1 MSLSILYHCFGVV
14 KVEYLKTE
22 FLQGQ
27 LIFRVRLRDKIC
39 SRCQSYRVTQKGK
52 KYRMIQTVP
61 VGLKLAFINL
71 EVRRFHCADCGAI
84 AQESYDQIA
93 APKKHYSKKLVQ
105 FVCSLS
111 YRMTVNDIASYLN
124 LHWNTVWEMLSSH
137 LEKSV
142 PTARELRKL
151 RHIGIDE
158 IAVRKGHHY
167 LTLVIDHDSGRV
179 VHIAEGR
186 NAASIRSFL
195 KRLRRLKAPVEVVTT
210 DMWTPYITAILEI
223 LPSSHIVYDKYH
235 IIANL
240 NKCIDEL
247 RRKEYSLNSKLDRSI
262 IKGTRFL
269 LLKHPDKLNQS
280 AREKLKKLFRVN
292 KSLATC
298 YQMKEM
304 LYQLWRC
311 QNIDDAK
318 ACLILWCKMAQE
330 TAIQP
335 LIKFANLMLAH
346 RTAVLNYFK
355 YPFTNARVEGL
366 NNKIK
371 TLKRQAYGFRN
382 MANFFLKIFS
392 IHKSRYA
399 LIG

>member
-1 MSLSILYHCFGVV
+1 
-14 KVEYLKTE
+14 
-22 FLQGQ
+22 
-27 LIFRVRLRDKIC
+27 
-39 SRCQSYRVTQKGK
+39 
-52 KYRMIQTVP
+52 
-61 VGLKLAFINL
+61 
-71 EVRRFHCADCGAI
+71 
-84 AQESYDQIA
+84 
-93 APKKHYSKKLVQ
+93 
-105 FVCSLS
+105 
-111 YRMTVNDIASYLN
+111 
-124 LHWNTVWEMLSSH
+124 
-137 LEKSV
+137 
-142 PTARELRKL
+142 
-151 RHIGIDE
+151 
-158 IAVRKGHHY
+158 
-167 LTLVIDHDSGRV
+167 
-179 VHIAEGR
+179 
-186 NAASIRSFL
+186 
-195 KRLRRLKAPVEVVTT
+195 
-210 DMWTPYITAILEI
+210 MWAPYITAIIEI

-240 NKCIDEL
+240 NKRIDEL

-269 LLKHPDKLNQS
+269 LLKHPDKLNES
-280 AREKLKKLFRVN
+280 ARDKLKKLFRVN

-304 LYQLWRC
+304 LYQLWCC
-311 QNIDDAK
+311 QGSDDARTF
-318 ACLILWCKMAQE
+318 LISWCKMAQE